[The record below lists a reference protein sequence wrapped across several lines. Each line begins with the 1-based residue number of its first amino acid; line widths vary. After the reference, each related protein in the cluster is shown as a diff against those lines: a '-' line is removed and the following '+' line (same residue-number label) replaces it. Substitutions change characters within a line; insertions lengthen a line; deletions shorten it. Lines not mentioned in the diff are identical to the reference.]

1 MRNQLISQ
9 QVRENLMHTTVTEI
23 GEGDNEGNWNNI
35 VVLHTHFDRGQDT
48 ECIRRHISNEM
59 RGANE
64 CDRSTLG
71 SSLMGSNRIVMSAFV
86 FLMSNTLSRNVILNS
101 SVWCGQPRRRSGVII
116 QMVVLLKSIGC

>member
-23 GEGDNEGNWNNI
+23 GEGDDEGDWNNV

-71 SSLMGSNRIVMSAFV
+71 SSLMGTVG
-86 FLMSNTLSRNVILNS
+86 L
-101 SVWCGQPRRRSGVII
+101 
-116 QMVVLLKSIGC
+116 